1 MTKLKSIL
9 AIAFFSITAIASAQ
23 TADDRSLFDVT
34 GNVKSIT
41 SKSDTGPLSLIID
54 ARQSHSPKP
63 EP

>member
-9 AIAFFSITAIASAQ
+9 AIAFFSITTIASAQ

-41 SKSDTGPLSLIID
+41 SKSDTGPLR
-54 ARQSHSPKP
+54 AQAEFPVNGFFEKC
-63 EP
+63 